1 MLHLAFTE
9 RALLGDEM
17 GLGKTAQAVAA
28 CALLRELRGVAR
40 VLVVCPVSLKAEW
53 EEQITKLTEL
63 PLRFVQGAKPPR
75 LACYENPPLSSTS
88 HVVDGDTPAASE
100 ALSCPLDPT
109 HEPRVV
115 LELVVEPVLF
125 GGEPDEHPR
134 RASMARDD
142 DRSFRGASE
151 VAGQIVLHLGQRD
164 ALQDFRPSRS
174 SHSAG
179 SRLIRLR
186 LTRVGSLPSCLTASR
201 TFALS

>member
-40 VLVVCPVSLKAEW
+40 VLVVCPVSLKAEC
-53 EEQITKLTEL
+53 EEQITKFTDL

-125 GGEPDEHPR
+125 GGEPDEDPR
-134 RASMARDD
+134 RASVARDD
-142 DRSFRGASE
+142 DRSCRGASE

-186 LTRVGSLPSCLTASR
+186 PTRVGSFPSCLIASR